1 MAPTVQQSKNAR
13 AKQLAGGK
21 APKARVHRYLK
32 STEAKLTEGAKSTLL
47 LKGIRCSQ
55 NMSTVLRDLRAMQ
68 APHVK
73 LLTKKNAIVPFDAQ
87 GQSSLE
93 FLTTKNDCTLFCMA
107 SHNKKRPNNLV
118 LGRTFHHSLLDM
130 MELGVLYFKSL
141 SDYGGTVPKKRI
153 GSKPLLLFQGNVWT
167 QEDAT
172 MSKLQNLLIDFYR
185 GDPVDKLVAS
195 GVDHVIVF
203 SAAAESPLS
212 SKPIIHQRTYFVKL
226 KKNPNGTRTPLPHLE
241 PCGPDFD
248 FQVRRTQFAEASLW
262 KASLQQPQ
270 ATKRKTT
277 KNQSTNMFGE
287 TVGRLHLERQSID
300 KMQGKKAKALR
311 RAEKAQ
317 AQEEGAAVEQ
327 ELEREEDAMR
337 MEFQQTYGLD
347 EMETKRAK
355 PFGKKKK

>member
-55 NMSTVLRDLRAMQ
+55 HMSTVLRDLRAMQ

-87 GQSSLE
+87 GQASLE

-141 SDYGGTVPKKRI
+141 SDYGGAVPKKRI

-195 GVDHVIVF
+195 GCRSCNRLFGGCRVAI
-203 SAAAESPLS
+203 E
-212 SKPIIHQRTYFVKL
+212 
-226 KKNPNGTRTPLPHLE
+226 
-241 PCGPDFD
+241 
-248 FQVRRTQFAEASLW
+248 
-262 KASLQQPQ
+262 QQ
-270 ATKRKTT
+270 T
-277 KNQSTNMFGE
+277 NHSSTNVFC
-287 TVGRLHLERQSID
+287 
-300 KMQGKKAKALR
+300 
-311 RAEKAQ
+311 KAQ
-317 AQEEGAAVEQ
+317 KESQWDSDTTPALGTLWA
-327 ELEREEDAMR
+327 
-337 MEFQQTYGLD
+337 
-347 EMETKRAK
+347 
-355 PFGKKKK
+355 